1 MDTAQPQ
8 QTPSHPATQAK
19 QRLQELISQL
29 REDAH
34 RVTDGRS
41 QAVFETSAEVLTGL
55 LKQFSNL
62 EGHLRAFPEQ
72 PGSQKLHGD
81 KGDHQ

>member
-8 QTPSHPATQAK
+8 QNHSHPATRAK
-19 QRLQELISQL
+19 QHLQDLITQL

-34 RVTDGRS
+34 QVNDGRS

-55 LKQFSNL
+55 LKQFSKL
-62 EGHLRAFPEQ
+62 EGHQGTFPEQ
-72 PGSQKLHGD
+72 VGSEKLHGD